1 MKSQITL
8 LFITLIFAT
17 SASAQTFFE
26 SVDGDASND
35 ANNPTPIDLVVGSTL
50 VGGTVTM
57 SAGEGGDIDF
67 FTFTIEEGELLTGL
81 FLQDYSPADPGFH
94 GISAGPTGIVP
105 VGPNAGD
112 VTQFLGSQHLG
123 STTANLLDGLGGNP
137 VAGMGFEGPIGP
149 GTYSYIIQQTGGTL
163 TSYTLDFQVTG
174 PPPASCVIP
183 EGGILADF
191 DGNGTVEFADFLVLS
206 SNFGAEVGTYEE
218 GDINCDGQVAFDDFL
233 VLSSTF
239 GQSAAAAPVPEP
251 SSAFLLLFSLVG
263 MAMRRPR

>member
-1 MKSQITL
+1 MKSKLILLLITC
-8 LFITLIFAT
+8 IFAT

-26 SVDGDASND
+26 STDGDASND
-35 ANNPTPIDLVVGSTL
+35 ANNPTLIDLVVGSTL

-57 SAGEGGDIDF
+57 SSEEGGDIDF

-105 VGPNAGD
+105 IGGD
-112 VTQFLGSQHLG
+112 VAQFLGSQHLG

-137 VAGMGFEGPIGP
+137 VVGMGFEGPIGP
-149 GTYSYIIQQTGGTL
+149 GTYSYIIQQTGATT
-163 TSYTLDFQVTG
+163 TSYTLDFRVTG
-174 PPPASCVIP
+174 AAVSCVIP
-183 EGGILADF
+183 EDGVAGDF

-206 SNFGAEVGTYEE
+206 SNFGAEVDTYGE
-218 GDINCDGQVAFDDFL
+218 GDVNCDGQVAFDDFL

-239 GQSAAAAPVPEP
+239 GQSAAAASVPEP
-251 SSAFLLLFSLVG
+251 NSAFLLLFGLV
-263 MAMRRPR
+263 AIAKRRRR